1 LGHSEKAVSGLQRI
15 KLLYN
20 INIINI
26 FWNAPYGMAI
36 ALNEIQKKRLP
47 GWGDKNN

>member
-1 LGHSEKAVSGLQRI
+1 LGHSEKAVSGYQGI

-26 FWNAPYGMAI
+26 IRNVPHGMAI